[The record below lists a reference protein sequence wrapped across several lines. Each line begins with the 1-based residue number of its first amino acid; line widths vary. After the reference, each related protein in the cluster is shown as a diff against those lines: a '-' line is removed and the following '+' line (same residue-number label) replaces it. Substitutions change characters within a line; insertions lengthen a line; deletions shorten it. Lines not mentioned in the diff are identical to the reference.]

1 MDVKRSPRVA
11 TTRTW
16 SDIFVNA
23 MKTTHFIAFYR
34 TFPHCEINLLNSWFD
49 EKSFFTTFFHFF
61 HSQEILAY
69 IFWHEN
75 FANSQS
81 DMIIR
86 LLFFMKF
93 NRIWWTF
100 ICFFFQVLQLFIW
113 EKTIRILMWSDVMWS
128 PRMSFGWNIFR
139 TVLWDCV
146 NYWKTVWKFCKF
158 TLHSVKKREILS
170 HLKILCLIN
179 SLVKLWENFRNF
191 QTHSQCGN
199 YGNLLSLMFDKKRN
213 VFTDKVTKELI
224 SRNIFQGK
232 YFSGR
237 ENFSFFHTVLGN

>member
-100 ICFFFQVLQLFIW
+100 ICFFFRFYSFLFERRQLEFWCEVTWCGLRGWVLVGTSL
-113 EKTIRILMWSDVMWS
+113 E
-128 PRMSFGWNIFR
+128 PYFG
-139 TVLWDCV
+139 TV
-146 NYWKTVWKFCKF
+146 
-158 TLHSVKKREILS
+158 
-170 HLKILCLIN
+170 
-179 SLVKLWENFRNF
+179 
-191 QTHSQCGN
+191 
-199 YGNLLSLMFDKKRN
+199 
-213 VFTDKVTKELI
+213 
-224 SRNIFQGK
+224 
-232 YFSGR
+232 
-237 ENFSFFHTVLGN
+237 